1 MLQTYTGGRK
11 NAILSDM
18 QWINLV
24 PEDAGLQRLK
34 ADNRR
39 PAIARNVD
47 AVSPYPSAHPV
58 HIGKN
63 RQRDIA
69 EHRERRAS
77 DRRSGI
83 DRRKQQVPVLLD
95 TRSKHD
101 RRAIDNRRLTTSR
114 ETGTSQP
121 PRRAR
126 LNLYA

>member
-1 MLQTYTGGRK
+1 
-11 NAILSDM
+11 M
-18 QWINLV
+18 QWITLV

-39 PAIARNVD
+39 PVITRHVD
-47 AVSPYPSAHPV
+47 AVSPYPSAHPA
-58 HIGKN
+58 HIGER

-69 EHRERRAS
+69 EHRERRS
-77 DRRSGI
+77 GDRRMGN

-101 RRAIDNRRLTTSR
+101 RRAIDNRRQTISR
-114 ETGTSQP
+114 ETATGKP
-121 PRRAR
+121 ERRAR